1 MGAIPVRD
9 LADGEDCEAGE
20 SDAKAAASVAAR
32 LACLALAANF
42 GNEKSPKSE
51 SAIVK
56 QNFFS
61 YYSFP
66 GLIRIG

>member
-9 LADGEDCEAGE
+9 FADGDDCDAGE
-20 SDAKAAASVAAR
+20 SEAKAAASVAAR

-56 QNFFS
+56 
-61 YYSFP
+61 
-66 GLIRIG
+66 